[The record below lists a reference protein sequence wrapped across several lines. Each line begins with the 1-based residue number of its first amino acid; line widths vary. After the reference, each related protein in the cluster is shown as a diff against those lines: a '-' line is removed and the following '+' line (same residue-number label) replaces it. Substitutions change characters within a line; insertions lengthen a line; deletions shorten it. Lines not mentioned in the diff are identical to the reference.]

1 MKKKFLCLALVA
13 MSFVTFSSMAQ
24 SSATTTGAA
33 MNIKEN
39 VCANRAD
46 CKQKRACINLF
57 EGIDLT
63 EAQQAKLQELNT
75 KQRAA
80 REESFK
86 ARKDTKQR
94 MDSSRMADR
103 RASRKSYLEEVKA
116 IIGPEQYV
124 VFLENFY
131 VNGGN
136 NKPSFAKGKHSRSHA
151 FKGNQDS
158 RKDKKH
164 GDRHASNR
172 SDKAAKAAKA
182 NS

>member
-1 MKKKFLCLALVA
+1 MKKKFLSLALVA

-33 MNIKEN
+33 MNKKEN

-94 MDSSRMADR
+94 MLPANPISRR
-103 RASRKSYLEEVKA
+103 
-116 IIGPEQYV
+116 
-124 VFLENFY
+124 
-131 VNGGN
+131 
-136 NKPSFAKGKHSRSHA
+136 
-151 FKGNQDS
+151 
-158 RKDKKH
+158 
-164 GDRHASNR
+164 
-172 SDKAAKAAKA
+172 
-182 NS
+182 